1 MHAGVIGHPL
11 FNGRRSRAVR
21 SEAQRRE
28 RVLASARAV
37 LAVGFAIYC
46 EPASPSPYAAL
57 AYLVVLAYLVY
68 SLLLLVFL
76 RAKQDSSPA
85 FRLSLHAVDTLWAAL
100 LCWFG
105 VAPPA
110 ASSSRMCSLSLF
122 S

>member
-1 MHAGVIGHPL
+1 MPGQSVIHFLTGAALAPSD
-11 FNGRRSRAVR
+11 RRPSAW
-21 SEAQRRE
+21 E

-46 EPASPSPYAAL
+46 EPTSPSPYAAL

-85 FRLSLHAVDTLWAAL
+85 FRLSLHAVYPLWAAL
-100 LCWFG
+100 ASWLCVGTTGRLPFEDG
-105 VAPPA
+105 
-110 ASSSRMCSLSLF
+110 L
-122 S
+122 

>member
-46 EPASPSPYAAL
+46 EPA
-57 AYLVVLAYLVY
+57 
-68 SLLLLVFL
+68 
-76 RAKQDSSPA
+76 
-85 FRLSLHAVDTLWAAL
+85 
-100 LCWFG
+100 
-105 VAPPA
+105 
-110 ASSSRMCSLSLF
+110 
-122 S
+122 

>member
-1 MHAGVIGHPL
+1 MYSMNVKRPTRASSGSRSMHAGAIGHPL

-46 EPASPSPYAAL
+46 EPASPSPYAF

-68 SLLLLVFL
+68 SLLLLALL
-76 RAKQDSSPA
+76 RTKQDSSPA

-100 LCWFG
+100 L
-105 VAPPA
+105 
-110 ASSSRMCSLSLF
+110 
-122 S
+122 